1 MLQILRR
8 KLAPVYENMFS
19 FWPGGWSPF
28 PSNVVF
34 ELLYAC
40 NLACPFCY
48 LRVEEKVKKIKAQ
61 RHLLTGEILRTID
74 QIPSQTGISF
84 TGGEIMLRKDIIEV
98 LAHAKK
104 RHRVGI
110 ISNLTMNTPEKN
122 QSLVAMGLDTLM
134 FSLDGYTPALHDK
147 VRGKGSWGKTIATV
161 KAIQEQKK
169 RQNKVYPTFTINSV
183 VLPHNYTKMSKMVEL
198 AAKFKV
204 NWLNFQLLDPSVD
217 RSGYELHDDLTH
229 LKTDYRKLMPKL
241 PRQALK
247 SNLDKSLKLA
257 KKFNLRVTFS
267 PKLEVHDVLDYYGGK
282 IDLSRGYCTKI
293 FHLSRISPFGDV
305 YPCFNLK
312 IGSVLDQPFMKLWNN
327 YTYRHFRQQIKRGAF
342 KAACVGCC
350 HLRLVPKN

>member
-1 MLQILRR
+1 MLQVLRR
-8 KLAPVYENMFS
+8 KLAPLYENLFS

-28 PSNVVF
+28 PANVVF

-48 LRVEEKVKKIKAQ
+48 LRIEEKVKKIKAQ
-61 RHLLTGEILRTID
+61 RHLLTAEILRTID
-74 QIPSQTGISF
+74 QIPSPTGISF
-84 TGGEIMLRKDIIEV
+84 TGGEVMLRKDIIEV

-122 QSLVAMGLDTLM
+122 QALVAMGLDTLM

-147 VRGKGSWGKTIATV
+147 VRGKGSWGKTIKTL
-161 KAIQEQKK
+161 KEIQHQKEIQGK
-169 RQNKVYPTFTINSV
+169 LYPTFTINSV

-217 RSGYELHDDLTH
+217 RSGYELHDNLAH

-241 PRQALK
+241 PRQLLK
-247 SNLDKSLKLA
+247 ANLDKSLRLA

-267 PKLEVHDVLDYYGGK
+267 PQLQPHDVLDYYGGN
-282 IDLSRGYCTKI
+282 IDLSRVYCTKI
-293 FHLSRISPFGDV
+293 FHLARISPFGDV
-305 YPCFNLK
+305 YPCFNLR
-312 IGSVLDQPFMKLWNN
+312 IGSVLNESFMKLWNN
-327 YTYRHFRQQIKRGAF
+327 YRYRHFRQQIKRGAF
-342 KAACVGCC
+342 RAACIGCC
-350 HLRLVPKN
+350 HLRLKPKN

>member
-98 LAHAKK
+98 LTHAKK

-282 IDLSRGYCTKI
+282 IDLSRVYCTKI